1 MRKIIGLIAV
11 GLVFSVAGGRAQ
23 EVSRR
28 ALAEEMLNVMNMQ
41 ENFEKSFAMIK
52 QMLPAQRKAMGE
64 TNMPANVS
72 NQSDKMWDMIA
83 QEYSWDKMKDDYIAL
98 YAATYTEDEM
108 KGAIAFFKSPAGQA
122 YLKKQPELMKGT
134 MALSQKLMMKIMPK
148 IQAMMTK
155 ELKETSPA
163 SATPEKVSK

>member
-1 MRKIIGLIAV
+1 MRKIIGLIVV

-28 ALAEEMLNVMNMQ
+28 ALAEELLNVMNVPASIG
-41 ENFEKSFAMIK
+41 KTFAMMK
-52 QMLPAQRKAMGE
+52 QIIPGQMQAMGA

-72 NQSDKMWDMIA
+72 SQRDKMMDMMA
-83 QEYSWDKMKDDYIAL
+83 QEFTWDKMKDEYIAL
-98 YAATYTEDEM
+98 YAETFTEEEM
-108 KGAIAFFKSPAGQA
+108 KGVIAFYKTPAGQA

-148 IQAMMTK
+148 IQAMTK
-155 ELKETSPA
+155 ELNETSAA